1 VTTDRELMQM
11 ALDAL
16 EKLVNETPTTHVRA
30 GKAQIGGKEVV
41 ALWFDDCSDPLQQ
54 AIYINATKP
63 EKIKEFLKQV
73 RDRLAQ
79 PELEFS
85 IQAGKHRQPLK
96 QVDPSSVYLTKPNNP
111 TPSIEAALD
120 KMVAENERLGLYD
133 DLDEAIKKGTKAWE
147 GVDPTEWVE
156 ELRGGP
162 ERVHAS
168 DISQECVDETA
179 KRKHEWVGLT
189 EEELKTWK
197 TVPIFEGVDP
207 DQIRWIARKAEETLK
222 EKNT

>member
-168 DISQECVDETA
+168 DISQERVDETA